1 MFEQQ
6 PLSQFKGPSQYFLP
20 KKIGTKEDAPF
31 HENGGREGDSDN
43 MKMAS
48 IAEASAVTMRSLILV
63 GFILLFVN
71 VCSCTGVFYQK
82 YQVRHRETR
91 LLEEL
96 KVITELLVSEEQPQ
110 LAHHVANVMKQ
121 SDRRDKTIC
130 KITMPGTFRIKVIK
144 SRLFKSIM
152 KIFKLCIDI
161 LVAVSN
167 ELMLSKI

>member
-1 MFEQQ
+1 
-6 PLSQFKGPSQYFLP
+6 
-20 KKIGTKEDAPF
+20 
-31 HENGGREGDSDN
+31 

-71 VCSCTGVFYQK
+71 VCACTGVCYQK
-82 YQVRHRETR
+82 YQVRHRESR

-96 KVITELLVSEEQPQ
+96 KVITELLVFEEQPQ
-110 LAHHVANVMKQ
+110 LAHHVANVMKHA
-121 SDRRDKTIC
+121 DRRDKTIC

-144 SRLFKSIM
+144 SRLFKSI

-167 ELMLSKI
+167 EFDVIQDLILSRSEGSNLLDTNPALSSI

>member
-1 MFEQQ
+1 
-6 PLSQFKGPSQYFLP
+6 
-20 KKIGTKEDAPF
+20 
-31 HENGGREGDSDN
+31 

-48 IAEASAVTMRSLILV
+48 IAESSAVTMRSLILV

-71 VCSCTGVFYQK
+71 VCACTGVFYQK
-82 YQVRHRETR
+82 YQVRHRESR

-110 LAHHVANVMKQ
+110 LAHHVANVMKHA
-121 SDRRDKTIC
+121 DRRDKILC

-167 ELMLSKI
+167 ECDVIQDLILSRSKGSNLLDTNSALSSI